1 MLLPCYNEQAK
12 QNRIMG
18 TGLRFFM
25 RIFSRVHFNVEPS
38 DTYISRKAIILVS
51 WWFSNN
57 IARIYPL
64 ILFSDFQEIALT
76 GCVS

>member
-51 WWFSNN
+51 LWFINL
-57 IARIYPL
+57 IARIFPS
-64 ILFSDFQEIALT
+64 ILFSDSREIALT